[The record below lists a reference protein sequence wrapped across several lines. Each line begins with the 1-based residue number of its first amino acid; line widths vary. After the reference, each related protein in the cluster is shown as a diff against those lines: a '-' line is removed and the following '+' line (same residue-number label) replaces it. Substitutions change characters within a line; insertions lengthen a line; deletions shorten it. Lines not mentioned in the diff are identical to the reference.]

1 MNKICIGQALPL
13 IKSSKEKNRI
23 MKLTLVMLCV
33 GTSGLFASAYSQTM
47 RVHID
52 ANRVKTQEILTEI
65 EKQTDYL
72 FIYNRAE
79 VDVERVASVKAADR
93 PVASVL
99 KELFGG
105 TDVTY
110 QMEGNNIF
118 LMKRNASS
126 SRQVTHLSQDG
137 KKLTGVVTDKQ
148 GLPIIGANIVVKG
161 TTNGTIT
168 DIDGRYELDAPANAT
183 LVFSYIGYLSQEIA
197 VNDRQE
203 INIKLAEDT
212 QNLDEVVVVGYGTM
226 KKSDITGAVASIK
239 MDDLKEGIGTSVD
252 QMLFGKSAGVSVV
265 QNSGEPG
272 GGFSINIR
280 GASSINAGVSPLYV
294 IDGVPIDNSR
304 AIESGSIV
312 GFNSNRTPRNPMS
325 SINPADIES
334 IEILKD
340 ASATAIYGSRGAN
353 GVVLITT
360 KSGKTGKQQV
370 SYAGTVS
377 ISTPANKLDL
387 LNAADYKRVLN
398 EIIDEG
404 GESETYRVGDI
415 VNNGAGTDW
424 QDEVTRNNAISHD
437 HQISFTGGNEKTFYY
452 ASLNYADQNGI
463 VKNTSFERWG
473 ARLNLKSNVTDRLT
487 ISLNVTGSYVKDKYV
502 ANGYGVNAEAGVLYA
517 AYNYDP
523 TLAVTDAAGNYV
535 RSTILSVDNP
545 VAIQE
550 GMNSHS
556 DTYRILASA
565 YGEYRIIE
573 GLTAK
578 LSIGTDFVNENRKN
592 FISSLTQYGGDYGG
606 IGSNQNSEKSNY
618 IIEGTLNYNK
628 IFNQKHSIGGLFGMS
643 YQRFVNTSLNS
654 RAADYPDESLGAD
667 NLGLGNQ
674 ETYRITNS
682 VTGNRLASY
691 ISRFNYSFDDR
702 YLATVTFRADG
713 SSRFGEN
720 HRFGYFPSAALAWKL
735 SNESF
740 MKSIDA
746 ISSLKLRLSWGRTGN
761 QEIGNYPALSTY
773 NAGGTAIW
781 NGQAIIGTKPSKI
794 PNPDLKWET
803 TDQYNVGFD
812 FGLINNRI
820 NGSVDYF
827 WKKTTDMLLQL
838 PIPQSTGYSS
848 QLTNIGRIDNNG
860 IEFALNTVNIDSH
873 DFNWTSNFTISFIKN
888 EVKNLGGIDEI
899 IIGAGY
905 THVDQVAIRRPG
917 VPLNAYYGY
926 EVAGVWQKDDD
937 YSKMKED
944 YVPGD
949 LKYVDQN
956 NDGVIDDKD
965 RVVLGDSHPDFSWSF
980 GNTFTYKN
988 WGLYV
993 FFEGVQGVDM
1003 LNGNL
1008 IDNYFPISFR
1018 RNKFSELY
1026 LNRWTPENPN
1036 NEYPSFVNPLKFGRK
1051 VCNSNTISDASYV
1064 RLKTIRLSYTF
1075 PKIINNISSL
1085 QLYATAENL
1094 FTWTD
1099 YIGLDPTVNSNNNA
1113 NFRMDFNSY
1122 PSSKTYMFGVK
1133 LDF

>member
-1 MNKICIGQALPL
+1 MNYLISRAIYVLKKRQFRSIKLILLVLILAPSLFAQITINVKNQSIRQALKEIERLSNYKFFYNNDLSSLDKVISFSAKDENIDSVMSKLLAGSDITYKADDNNL
-13 IKSSKEKNRI
+13 IV
-23 MKLTLVMLCV
+23 LTLKAASPKQTSNDRKIKGSVV
-33 GTSGLFASAYSQTM
+33 DESGL
-47 RVHID
+47 
-52 ANRVKTQEILTEI
+52 
-65 EKQTDYL
+65 
-72 FIYNRAE
+72 
-79 VDVERVASVKAADR
+79 
-93 PVASVL
+93 PV
-99 KELFGG
+99 
-105 TDVTY
+105 
-110 QMEGNNIF
+110 
-118 LMKRNASS
+118 
-126 SRQVTHLSQDG
+126 
-137 KKLTGVVTDKQ
+137 
-148 GLPIIGANIVVKG
+148 IGANIVVEG

-168 DIDGRYELDAPANAT
+168 DLDGNFSLQVPEKAELRI
-183 LVFSYIGYLSQEIA
+183 SYIGYLDQRVKVGNNNTLHI
-197 VNDRQE
+197 
-203 INIKLAEDT
+203 ILKEDT
-212 QNLDEVVVVGYGTM
+212 QALDEVIVVGYGTM
-226 KKSDITGAVASIK
+226 KKSDLTGSVSSIK
-239 MDDLKEGIGTSVD
+239 VDELKEGIGTSVD
-252 QMLFGKSAGVSVV
+252 QMLFGKSAGVSVI

-272 GGFSINIR
+272 AGFSINIR
-280 GASSINAGVSPLYV
+280 GASSINAGVEPLYV

-304 AIESGSIV
+304 AVESGSIV

-325 SINPADIES
+325 TINPADIES
-334 IEILKD
+334 LEVLKD

-370 SYAGTVS
+370 SYSGSVS
-377 ISTPANKLDL
+377 ISSPAKKLDL

-398 EIIDEG
+398 AIIDEG
-404 GESETYRVGDI
+404 GESEIYRVGDI
-415 VNNGAGTDW
+415 ANNGLGTDW
-424 QDEVTRNNAISHD
+424 QDEVTKQNAISHE
-437 HQISFTGGNEKTFYY
+437 HQLSFTGGNEKTFYY
-452 ASLNYADQNGI
+452 ASLNYANQDGI

-473 ARLNLKSNVTDRLT
+473 ARLNLKSNINSRLT
-487 ISLNVTGSYVKDKYV
+487 VNFNVSGSYVKDHFV

-523 TLAVTDAAGNYV
+523 TLAVKDEDGNYV

-550 GMNSHS
+550 GMKSHS

-565 YGEYRIIE
+565 YGEYRIID

-578 LSIGTDFVNENRKN
+578 LSLGTDFVNENRKN
-592 FISSLTQYGGDYGG
+592 FISSLTQYGEDYGG

-618 IIEGTLNYNK
+618 IIEGTLNYIKTLNE
-628 IFNQKHSIGGLFGMS
+628 KHSIGGLFGMS
-643 YQRFVNTSLNS
+643 YQRFINTGMNS

-674 ETYRITNS
+674 ETFRITNS

-691 ISRFNYSFDDR
+691 ISRVNYGFDDK

-713 SSRFGEN
+713 SSRFGAN
-720 HRFGYFPSAALAWKL
+720 HRFGYFPSAALAWKV

-740 MKSIDA
+740 LKSINA
-746 ISSLKLRLSWGRTGN
+746 ITLLKMRLSWGRTGN

-773 NAGGTAIW
+773 STGNSAIW
-781 NGQAIIGTKPSKI
+781 NDQIITGTKPSKI

-803 TDQYNVGFD
+803 TDQYNIGFD
-812 FGLINNRI
+812 YGFFNNRV
-820 NGSVDYF
+820 NGSIDYF
-827 WKKTTDMLLQL
+827 WKKTTDMLLEL
-838 PIPQSTGYSS
+838 PIPESTGYSN
-848 QLTNIGRIDNNG
+848 QLTNIGRIDNRG
-860 IEFALNTVNIDSH
+860 FELSLNTINIDTP
-873 DFNWTSNFTISFIKN
+873 DFGWTSNFTFSAMKN
-888 EVKNLGGIDEI
+888 EVKDLGGIDEI
-899 IIGAGY
+899 VIGAGY
-905 THVDQVAIRRPG
+905 THVDQVVIRRPG
-917 VPLNAYYGY
+917 VPLNSYYGY
-926 EVAGVWQKDDD
+926 EVEGVWQVNDD

-956 NDGVIDDKD
+956 GDGVIDDKD
-965 RVVLGDSHPDFSWSF
+965 RVVLGNSFPDFSWSF

-988 WGLYV
+988 FGLYV

-1026 LNRWTPENPN
+1026 LNRWTVDNPT

-1051 VCNSNTISDASYV
+1051 VCNSRTISDASYV

-1075 PKIINNISSL
+1075 PKVSKYIASL
-1085 QLYATAENL
+1085 QVYATAENL

-1099 YIGLDPTVNSNNNA
+1099 YIGLDPTLNSNNNS

-1122 PSSKTYMFGVK
+1122 PSARTYMFGVK

>member
-1 MNKICIGQALPL
+1 MNYL
-13 IKSSKEKNRI
+13 ISRAIYVLKKRQFRSIKLILLILMLTPSLFAQITIHVKNQSIRQTLKEIERLSNYKFFYNNDLSSLDKAVSFSAKDESIDSVMSKLLAGSDITYKEDNNNLI
-23 MKLTLVMLCV
+23 VLTLKAASPKQTSNDRKIKGSVV
-33 GTSGLFASAYSQTM
+33 DESGL
-47 RVHID
+47 
-52 ANRVKTQEILTEI
+52 
-65 EKQTDYL
+65 
-72 FIYNRAE
+72 
-79 VDVERVASVKAADR
+79 
-93 PVASVL
+93 PV
-99 KELFGG
+99 
-105 TDVTY
+105 
-110 QMEGNNIF
+110 
-118 LMKRNASS
+118 
-126 SRQVTHLSQDG
+126 
-137 KKLTGVVTDKQ
+137 
-148 GLPIIGANIVVKG
+148 IGANIVVEG

-168 DIDGRYELDAPANAT
+168 DLDGNFSLQVPEKAELRI
-183 LVFSYIGYLSQEIA
+183 SYIGYLDQRVKIGNNSTLHI
-197 VNDRQE
+197 
-203 INIKLAEDT
+203 ILKEDT
-212 QNLDEVVVVGYGTM
+212 QALDEVIVVGYGTM
-226 KKSDITGAVASIK
+226 KKSDLTGSVSSIK
-239 MDDLKEGIGTSVD
+239 VDELKEGIGTSVD
-252 QMLFGKSAGVSVV
+252 QMLFGKSAGVNVI

-280 GASSINAGVSPLYV
+280 GASSINAGVEPLYV

-304 AIESGSIV
+304 AVESGSIV

-325 SINPADIES
+325 TINPADIES
-334 IEILKD
+334 LEILKD

-370 SYAGTVS
+370 SYSGSVS
-377 ISTPANKLDL
+377 ISSPAKKLDL

-398 EIIDEG
+398 AIIDEG
-404 GESETYRVGDI
+404 GESDIYRVGDI
-415 VNNGAGTDW
+415 ANNGLGTDW
-424 QDEVTRNNAISHD
+424 QDEVTKKNAISHE
-437 HQISFTGGNEKTFYY
+437 HQLSFTGGNEKTFYY
-452 ASLNYADQNGI
+452 ASLNYANQDGI

-473 ARLNLKSNVTDRLT
+473 ARLNLKSNINSRLT
-487 ISLNVTGSYVKDKYV
+487 VNFNVSGSYVKDHFV

-523 TLAVTDAAGNYV
+523 TLAVKDEDGNYI

-550 GMNSHS
+550 GMKSHS

-565 YGEYRIIE
+565 YGEYRIID

-578 LSIGTDFVNENRKN
+578 LSLGTDFVNENRKN
-592 FISSLTQYGGDYGG
+592 FISSLTQYGEDYGG

-618 IIEGTLNYNK
+618 IIEGTLNYIKTLNE
-628 IFNQKHSIGGLFGMS
+628 KHSIGGLFGMS
-643 YQRFVNTSLNS
+643 YQRFINTGMNS

-674 ETYRITNS
+674 ETFRITNS

-691 ISRFNYSFDDR
+691 ISRVNYGFDDK

-713 SSRFGEN
+713 SSRFGAN
-720 HRFGYFPSAALAWKL
+720 HRFGYFPSAALAWKV

-740 MKSIDA
+740 LKSINA
-746 ISSLKLRLSWGRTGN
+746 ITLLKMRLSWGRTGN

-773 NAGGTAIW
+773 STGNSAIW
-781 NGQAIIGTKPSKI
+781 NDQIITGTKPSKI

-803 TDQYNVGFD
+803 TDQYNIGFD
-812 FGLINNRI
+812 YGFFNNRV
-820 NGSVDYF
+820 NGSIDYF
-827 WKKTTDMLLQL
+827 WKKTTDMLLEL
-838 PIPQSTGYSS
+838 PIPESTGYSN
-848 QLTNIGRIDNNG
+848 QLTNIGRIDNRG
-860 IEFALNTVNIDSH
+860 FELSLNTINIDTP
-873 DFNWTSNFTISFIKN
+873 DFGWTSNFTFSAMKN
-888 EVKNLGGIDEI
+888 EVKDLGGIDEI
-899 IIGAGY
+899 VIGAGY
-905 THVDQVAIRRPG
+905 THVDQVVIRRPG
-917 VPLNAYYGY
+917 VPLNSYYGY
-926 EVAGVWQKDDD
+926 EVEGVWQVNDD

-956 NDGVIDDKD
+956 GDGVIDDKD
-965 RVVLGDSHPDFSWSF
+965 RVVLGNSFPDFSWSF

-988 WGLYV
+988 FGLYV

-1026 LNRWTPENPN
+1026 LNRWTVDNPT

-1051 VCNSNTISDASYV
+1051 VCNSRTISDASYV

-1075 PKIINNISSL
+1075 PKVSKYIASL
-1085 QLYATAENL
+1085 QVYATAENL

-1099 YIGLDPTVNSNNNA
+1099 YIGLDPTLNSNNNS

-1122 PSSKTYMFGVK
+1122 PSARTYMFGVK

>member
-1 MNKICIGQALPL
+1 MNYL
-13 IKSSKEKNRI
+13 ISRAIYVLKKRQFRSIKLILLILILTPSLFAQITIHVKNQSIRQTLKEIERLSNYKFFYNNDLSSLDKAVSFSAKDESIDSVMSKLLAGSDITYKEDNNNLI
-23 MKLTLVMLCV
+23 VLTLKAASPKQTSNDRKIKGSVV
-33 GTSGLFASAYSQTM
+33 DESGL
-47 RVHID
+47 
-52 ANRVKTQEILTEI
+52 
-65 EKQTDYL
+65 
-72 FIYNRAE
+72 
-79 VDVERVASVKAADR
+79 
-93 PVASVL
+93 PV
-99 KELFGG
+99 
-105 TDVTY
+105 
-110 QMEGNNIF
+110 
-118 LMKRNASS
+118 
-126 SRQVTHLSQDG
+126 
-137 KKLTGVVTDKQ
+137 
-148 GLPIIGANIVVKG
+148 IGANIVVEG

-168 DIDGRYELDAPANAT
+168 DLDGNFSLQVPEKAELRI
-183 LVFSYIGYLSQEIA
+183 SYIGYLDQRVKIGNNSTLHI
-197 VNDRQE
+197 
-203 INIKLAEDT
+203 ILKEDT
-212 QNLDEVVVVGYGTM
+212 QALDEVIVVGYGTM
-226 KKSDITGAVASIK
+226 KKSDLTGSVSSIK
-239 MDDLKEGIGTSVD
+239 VDELKEGIGTSVD
-252 QMLFGKSAGVSVV
+252 QMLFGKSAGVNVI

-280 GASSINAGVSPLYV
+280 GASSINAGVEPLYV

-304 AIESGSIV
+304 AVESGSIV

-325 SINPADIES
+325 TINPADIES
-334 IEILKD
+334 LEILKD

-370 SYAGTVS
+370 SYSGSVS
-377 ISTPANKLDL
+377 ISSPAKKLDL

-398 EIIDEG
+398 AIIDEG
-404 GESETYRVGDI
+404 GESDIYRVGDI
-415 VNNGAGTDW
+415 ANNGLGTDW
-424 QDEVTRNNAISHD
+424 QDEVTKKNAISHE
-437 HQISFTGGNEKTFYY
+437 HQLSFTGGNEKTFYY
-452 ASLNYADQNGI
+452 ASLNYANQDGI

-473 ARLNLKSNVTDRLT
+473 ARLNLKSNINSRLT
-487 ISLNVTGSYVKDKYV
+487 VNFNVSGSYVKDHFV

-523 TLAVTDAAGNYV
+523 TLAVKDEDGNYI

-550 GMNSHS
+550 GMKSHS

-565 YGEYRIIE
+565 YGEYRIID

-578 LSIGTDFVNENRKN
+578 LSLGTDFVNENRKN
-592 FISSLTQYGGDYGG
+592 FISSLTQYGEDYGG

-618 IIEGTLNYNK
+618 IIEGTLNYIKTLNE
-628 IFNQKHSIGGLFGMS
+628 KHSIGGLFGMS
-643 YQRFVNTSLNS
+643 YQRFINTGMNS

-674 ETYRITNS
+674 ETFRITNS

-691 ISRFNYSFDDR
+691 ISRVNYGFDDK

-713 SSRFGEN
+713 SSRFGAN
-720 HRFGYFPSAALAWKL
+720 HRFGYFPSAALAWKV

-740 MKSIDA
+740 LKSINA
-746 ISSLKLRLSWGRTGN
+746 ITLLKMRLSWGRTGN

-773 NAGGTAIW
+773 STGNSAIW
-781 NGQAIIGTKPSKI
+781 NDQIITGTKPSKI

-803 TDQYNVGFD
+803 TDQYNIGFD
-812 FGLINNRI
+812 YGFFNNRV
-820 NGSVDYF
+820 NGSIDYF
-827 WKKTTDMLLQL
+827 WKKTTDMLLEL
-838 PIPQSTGYSS
+838 PIPESTGYSN
-848 QLTNIGRIDNNG
+848 QLTNIGRIDNRG
-860 IEFALNTVNIDSH
+860 FELSLNTINIDTP
-873 DFNWTSNFTISFIKN
+873 DFGWTSNFTFSAMKN
-888 EVKNLGGIDEI
+888 EVKDLGGIDEI
-899 IIGAGY
+899 VIGAGY
-905 THVDQVAIRRPG
+905 THVDQVVIRRPG
-917 VPLNAYYGY
+917 VPLNSYYGY
-926 EVAGVWQKDDD
+926 EVEGVWQVNDD

-956 NDGVIDDKD
+956 GDGVIDDKD
-965 RVVLGDSHPDFSWSF
+965 RVVLGNSFPDFSWSF

-988 WGLYV
+988 FGLYV

-1026 LNRWTPENPN
+1026 LNRWTVDNPT

-1051 VCNSNTISDASYV
+1051 VCNSRTISDASYV

-1075 PKIINNISSL
+1075 PKVSKYIASL
-1085 QLYATAENL
+1085 QVYATAENL

-1099 YIGLDPTVNSNNNA
+1099 YIGLDPTLNSNNNS

-1122 PSSKTYMFGVK
+1122 PSARTYMFGVK